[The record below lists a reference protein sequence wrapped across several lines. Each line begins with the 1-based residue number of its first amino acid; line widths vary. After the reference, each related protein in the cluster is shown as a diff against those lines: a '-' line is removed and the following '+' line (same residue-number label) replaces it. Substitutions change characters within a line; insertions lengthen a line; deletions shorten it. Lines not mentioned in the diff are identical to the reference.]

1 MRSWGWKIYCGLQD
15 LLTQEEGLDLAE
27 FALVAA
33 LVSTAGVVALS
44 WISTEVVGML
54 SSLNSAW

>member
-1 MRSWGWKIYCGLQD
+1 LQD